1 MVSHQI
7 LRSVV
12 SLCPFQL
19 LSSCVLSCVLFVCV
33 VDFLGLTNSIPTRSL
48 FLPGCLSFLPVDL
61 YV

>member
-1 MVSHQI
+1 M
-7 LRSVV
+7 RAW
-12 SLCPFQL
+12 SLFPEVKTEKVQ
-19 LSSCVLSCVLFVCV
+19 SSCVLSGVLFVCA